1 MNPKILLSF
10 LVGLGLGGGGIY
22 LMNRG
27 GESPSEVKS
36 KLARLE
42 TELAQKQTE
51 LKQLHQKYPEVQV
64 QAVGEASPE
73 QVAESEKQAAKAK
86 SQMDKQRGVMK
97 KRMEDRMKSKVDEQL
112 ATLKKKLGLTDEQV
126 ETVRGLLMDKFRKGD
141 FAMKAWGAMGEDEG
155 EVSHRD
161 QEKEMMD
168 LMLDPQKED
177 RELDE
182 KLLGLLTPGQQAAYS
197 GHKQEQRANKV
208 EMAANKEL
216 AKLQGAMSLTA
227 EQKDQIFS
235 TLSQFADREHDK
247 PIMGM
252 VAMIE
257 KQPQEIERI
266 KKESGEATAEE
277 LLGLVDELKQRQARR
292 REALQPI
299 LSEEQMKVYE
309 NLQQSSA
316 FDMSEM
322 MGEMGGMEMMMMGA
336 GVDMEIE
343 TPVDSSEAPAGTP
356 SPQPA
361 PPAN

>member
-22 LMNRG
+22 LMDRG
-27 GESPSEVKS
+27 GESPAEVKS
-36 KLARLE
+36 KLTRVE

-51 LKQLHQKYPEVQV
+51 LKELQRKTASASLT
-64 QAVGEASPE
+64 AGGDASPE
-73 QVAESEKQAAKAK
+73 QIAESEKQAAKTK
-86 SQMDKQRGVMK
+86 SQMAKQREMMK

-112 ATLKKKLGLTDEQV
+112 VTLKKKLGLTDEQV

-141 FAMKAWGAMGEDEG
+141 FAMRAYGAMEEEEG
-155 EVSHRD
+155 KTSHKD
-161 QEKEMMD
+161 QEKEMME
-168 LMLDPQKED
+168 LMLDPQQQD
-177 RELDE
+177 RELDANI
-182 KLLGLLTPGQQAAYS
+182 LGLLTPDQQTAYAA
-197 GHKQEQRANKV
+197 HQQEKRANKV

-216 AKLQGAMSLTA
+216 AKLQGAMSLTG

-235 TLSQFADREHDK
+235 TLSQFAEQEHDK

-257 KQPQEIERI
+257 KQPHEIERLR
-266 KKESGEATAEE
+266 KEAGDATADQ
-277 LLGLVDELKQRQARR
+277 LLGLVEELKQRQTRR

-309 NLQQSSA
+309 NLQQASA
-316 FDMSEM
+316 FDFGDM
-322 MGEMGGMEMMMMGA
+322 MGEMGGIEMMMSS
-336 GVDMEIE
+336 GVEMESITIPGE
-343 TPVDSSEAPAGTP
+343 SSDATQATPA
-356 SPQPA
+356 A